1 VTPTEFRAALTALEM
16 TQGGFGRLTGTTD
29 RTVRRWAAGD
39 QDVPVWA
46 VLLLDLLVVPEA
58 RGRVLERMQRR
69 PAHGTRAVHPS
80 PLEGQH
86 QADNGAEAIGGRF
99 I

>member
-16 TQGGFGRLTGTTD
+16 TQGGFARLTGTTD
-29 RTVRRWAAGD
+29 RTVRRWASGD

-46 VLLLDLLVVPEA
+46 ALLLDLLVVPEA
-58 RGRVLERMQRR
+58 RSRVLERMQRR
-69 PAHGTRAVHPS
+69 LDHGTRAVRPS
-80 PLEGQH
+80 PLQVQH